1 MPTERAVA
9 ARVAANPLVP
19 DTQTVAFATGTLAA
33 TVPAHINEVFVSVA
47 NDVSGVL
54 TIAPRPALSQ
64 LIVHMGDPGSGDV
77 AVFYGG
83 APVLIADTDINSF
96 DCVLVST
103 GSQMVTQLPF
113 TALAELIRAIAS
125 SS

>member
-9 ARVAANPLVP
+9 ARAAANQLVP

-47 NDVSGVL
+47 DDVSGVL

-64 LIVHMGDPGSGDV
+64 LIVHLGDPGSGDV
-77 AVFYGG
+77 VVNYGETT
-83 APVLIADTDINSF
+83 VIAAGPDINSF

-113 TALAELIRAIAS
+113 AMLIDYIEAAS
-125 SS
+125 SSS

>member
-19 DTQTVAFATGTLAA
+19 DTQTVAFATGMLAA
-33 TVPAHINEVFVSVA
+33 TVPAHINEVFVSVDD
-47 NDVSGVL
+47 DVIGVL

-64 LIVHMGDPGSGDV
+64 LIVHMGDPGSGGVDV
-77 AVFYGG
+77 KYGETL
-83 APVLIADTDINSF
+83 VLFADTDINSF

-103 GSQMVTQLPF
+103 GSQMVTQLPLE
-113 TALAELIRAIAS
+113 TLLQYVAAQS
-125 SS
+125 S

>member
-9 ARVAANPLVP
+9 ASVAANPLVP

-47 NDVSGVL
+47 NDVDGVL

-64 LIVHMGDPGSGDV
+64 LIVHMGDPGSGGVDV
-77 AVFYGG
+77 YYGETR
-83 APVLIADTDINSF
+83 VLAADTGFNSF
-96 DCVLVST
+96 DCILVST

-113 TALAELIRAIAS
+113 TTLGAVLAS
-125 SS
+125 

>member
-64 LIVHMGDPGSGDV
+64 LIVRVGDPGSGV
-77 AVFYGG
+77 LTVMYEGSAV
-83 APVLIADTDINSF
+83 LSADATFNSY
-96 DCVLVST
+96 DCILTST
-103 GSQMVTQLPF
+103 GSQMVMQFPLMTLMEY
-113 TALAELIRAIAS
+113 AEAYLAS
-125 SS
+125 

>member
-33 TVPAHINEVFVSVA
+33 TVPAHINEVSVSVA
-47 NDVSGVL
+47 DDVSGVL

-64 LIVHMGDPGSGDV
+64 LIVHIGDPGSGGV
-77 AVFYGG
+77 EVKYGET
-83 APVLIADTDINSF
+83 PVLDAYTDINSF
-96 DCVLVST
+96 DCILVST
-103 GSQMVTQLPF
+103 GSQMVTQFPF
-113 TALAELIRAIAS
+113 ATLMRLIELS
-125 SS
+125 